1 MWNNSKNILRIM
13 ILTMAILLIVIG
25 IMIGEL
31 SQIFNKAA
39 AVCMECIGI
48 G

>member
-1 MWNNSKNILRIM
+1 MKKIRDRYLPLM
-13 ILTMAILLIVIG
+13 ILAAALVSCLYGALGGEAGIV
-25 IMIGEL
+25 L
-31 SQIFNKAA
+31 RKAA